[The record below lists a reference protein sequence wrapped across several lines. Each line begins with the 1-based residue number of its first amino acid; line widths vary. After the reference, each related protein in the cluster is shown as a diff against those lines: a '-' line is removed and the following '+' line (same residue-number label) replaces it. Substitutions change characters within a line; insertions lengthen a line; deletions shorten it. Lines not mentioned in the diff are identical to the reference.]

1 MTGIEKSVI
10 VEKVLD
16 DKKALDVKVLDIRGI
31 SIIADCFVIA
41 TGMNKRQIETL
52 ADACEEAL
60 EEKGFFKLRRE
71 RSEDWVLL
79 DFGDIIIHIFDQES
93 RSKYNL
99 EAMRTAKKPLEV
111 KAEAEE

>member
-10 VEKVLD
+10 VEKVLE
-16 DKKALDVKVLDIRGI
+16 DKKALDVKVLDIREI

-41 TGMNKRQIETL
+41 TGMNKRHIETL
-52 ADACEEAL
+52 ADVCEEAL
-60 EEKGFFKLRRE
+60 EEKGCFKLRRE

-79 DFGDIIIHIFDQES
+79 DFGDIIIHVFDQEA

-99 EAMRTAKKPLEV
+99 EAMWTAKKPV
-111 KAEAEE
+111 AKAEQAE

>member
-79 DFGDIIIHIFDQES
+79 DFGDIIIHI
-93 RSKYNL
+93 
-99 EAMRTAKKPLEV
+99 
-111 KAEAEE
+111 